1 MPAHEL
7 CFEQGPI
14 RPPNE
19 ARSLLLRITRN
30 CPWNQCRFCLVYKA
44 KKFSIRPMAEVKKDI
59 ETARQIS
66 DELKDLSS
74 KLGGGGEINDRVVS
88 HIYSDSAYS
97 QSYRSVAAWLY
108 YGTGAC
114 FLQDGDN
121 LVMKNR
127 DLIGVLGFLREAF
140 PEIKRVTTYA
150 RSRTI
155 VRKSVE
161 GLKQIKEAGLDRV
174 HVGLETGCDP
184 LLKFIRKGVSAAQ
197 HVEAGRKI
205 VEAGIELSEYI
216 MPGLGGLE
224 MWEEHAV
231 DTANVLNQINPN
243 FIRLRSLKVPPQIPL
258 YENVKDG
265 SFTELTDD
273 MLAEEIGLFIRSLE
287 NITSTVTSDHM
298 NNLLEEVTGTLP
310 EDKEAMLA
318 VVRKYQALSDQDRL
332 IYRVGRRG
340 NAFRSTDDLEADR
353 VTYSKISNLISEVR
367 AKEGEDG
374 VDKFINQLGNMYM

>member
-1 MPAHEL
+1 MPAHEQ

-30 CPWNQCRFCLVYKA
+30 CPWNQCRFCLVYKTE
-44 KKFSIRPMAEVKKDI
+44 KFSIRPITEVKKDI
-59 ETARQIS
+59 EAARQIA

-97 QSYRSVAAWLY
+97 QNYRSIAAWLY

-121 LVMKNR
+121 LVMKNGN
-127 DLIGVLGFLREAF
+127 LIGVLRFLRETF

-161 GLKQIKEAGLDRV
+161 GLKQIKAAGLDRV
-174 HVGLETGCDP
+174 HVGLETGYDP
-184 LLKFIRKGVSAAQ
+184 LLKFIKKGVSAAQ

-216 MPGLGGLE
+216 MPGLGGRE
-224 MWEEHAV
+224 MWKAHAV
-231 DTANVLNQINPN
+231 ETANVLNQINPN
-243 FIRLRSLKVPPQIPL
+243 FIRLRSLKIPSGIPL
-258 YENVKDG
+258 HENVKDG

-273 MLAEEIGLFIRSLE
+273 MLVEEIGLFISTLD
-287 NITSTVTSDHM
+287 NIASTVTSDHM

-310 EDKEAMLA
+310 EGKEAMLA

-332 IYRVGRRG
+332 IYRAGRRG
-340 NAFRSTDDLEADR
+340 NAFRSTDDLDTDR